1 MPAKQIVTNDII
13 NDHIISLL
21 NLEALPDEQ
30 RIGLIGQMVDVVN
43 QRLLLRMLHEID
55 PAKKSEFNDLLDK
68 GSDQELNQFVER
80 NFPDFL
86 DMIAE
91 ETIQLKE
98 EMVKH
103 VKGQ

>member
-1 MPAKQIVTNDII
+1 MPDKQILANDII

-30 RIGLIGQMVDVVN
+30 RISLMNQMVDVVN
-43 QRLLLRMLHEID
+43 QRLLLRMLHEIN
-55 PAKKSEFNDLLDK
+55 PAQKPEFTKMLDE
-68 GSDQELNQFVER
+68 GTDEQLNKFIES

-98 EMVKH
+98 EMVNHAKN
-103 VKGQ
+103 K